1 MIHAIRL
8 NKADIFLSV
17 LKDNEP
23 PVRLG
28 LNKADIFLSVLKD
41 NEPPVRL
48 GLNKADIFFAQKV
61 LILI

>member
-8 NKADIFLSV
+8 NKADIFLS
-17 LKDNEP
+17 
-23 PVRLG
+23 
-28 LNKADIFLSVLKD
+28 ALKD